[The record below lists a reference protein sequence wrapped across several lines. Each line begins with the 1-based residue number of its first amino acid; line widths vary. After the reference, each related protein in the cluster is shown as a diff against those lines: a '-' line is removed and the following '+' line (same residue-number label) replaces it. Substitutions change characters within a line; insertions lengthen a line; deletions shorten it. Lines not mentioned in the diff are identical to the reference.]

1 MITLIVVMATATS
14 SGNHLSKVWRSRA
27 WVKTRS
33 AKSSGDLHA
42 FHEEPKRQRALPQNC
57 DRDDERRDV
66 HPQVRSEKVRER
78 IDQVTRPAEHEQDTK
93 QAWNQ
98 GRPSDEIPYRH
109 DLKPEKHHL
118 NVEALR
124 WRVRLDEREH
134 RSARHAGETA
144 GGGKQGDAGVDRLEE
159 RVEQNRDS
167 EITHGAQEIGGEGK
181 TGNPGLR
188 CHGHDAH
195 GNDDEP

>member
-1 MITLIVVMATATS
+1 MSREGRGAPTRKRTTARRAAAPNATTAS
-14 SGNHLSKVWRSRA
+14 LKRDRWPARADVGNHLSKVWRSRA

-33 AKSSGDLHA
+33 AKSSRDLHA

-66 HPQVRSEKVRER
+66 HPQVRSEHVRER

-93 QAWNQ
+93 QARNQ

-124 WRVRLDEREH
+124 WRVRLDERER
-134 RSARHAGETA
+134 RSAR
-144 GGGKQGDAGVDRLEE
+144 
-159 RVEQNRDS
+159 
-167 EITHGAQEIGGEGK
+167 
-181 TGNPGLR
+181 
-188 CHGHDAH
+188 
-195 GNDDEP
+195 